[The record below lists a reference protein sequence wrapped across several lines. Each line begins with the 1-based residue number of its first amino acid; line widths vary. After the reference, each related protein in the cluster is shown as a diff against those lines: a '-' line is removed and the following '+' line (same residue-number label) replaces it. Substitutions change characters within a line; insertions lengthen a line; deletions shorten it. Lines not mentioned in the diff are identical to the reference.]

1 MAGAVKTILKKIYS
15 LALIFNALIS
25 IATVAGII
33 YGYYRAYPYWQP
45 YAPFLLNGNLFWLAL
60 AAAAIN
66 IFHCA
71 AIGRVLHISRFLFH
85 HYVYGIFVIVIAST
99 YVVFFT
105 PVSLHGLFFVDD
117 VSVAVTVGRVFLLGG
132 FVLLL
137 DDLPDVSKRVETSL
151 NWIKCKA
158 CRVKIA
164 LHVSQFITG
173 IFAFY
178 CSLAILFSTIQNG
191 ARALPNSFVII
202 SLFIT
207 GITSF
212 MLVKRRSWLNI
223 TPPEPKPPKL
233 FV

>member
-1 MAGAVKTILKKIYS
+1 MVGLGKTLLKKIFS

-33 YGYYRAYPYWQP
+33 VGYYRAYPHWQP
-45 YAPFLLNGNLFWLAL
+45 YAPFLLSGSLFWFAL
-60 AAAAIN
+60 VAAAIN
-66 IFHCA
+66 IFHSA

-85 HYVYGIFVIVIAST
+85 HYVYGIFVIVITSV

-105 PVSLHGLFFVDD
+105 PVSLLGIFFVENS
-117 VSVAVTVGRVFLLGG
+117 SVAVNVGRAFLLGG
-132 FVLLL
+132 MVLLL
-137 DDLPDVSKRVETSL
+137 DDLPDVSRYIETSL
-151 NWIKCKA
+151 NWLKIKA
-158 CRVKIA
+158 CRIKMA

-173 IFAFY
+173 VFAIY
-178 CSLAILFSTIQNG
+178 CSLAILLSTVQDS
-191 ARALPNSFVII
+191 ARALPNSFVIV

-212 MLVKRRSWLNI
+212 VLVKRRAWLNL
-223 TPPEPKPPKL
+223 TPPKSRSAKL